1 MRCGPFV
8 LPGPASAPRRTTC
21 ACASVRT
28 GVARAQK
35 PGVSCPPQREFGGNA
50 AAGAAL
56 TVPPPHPV
64 SMTISYVRE
73 LALPDHTRQQHARA
87 ALRGE
92 EQRVSRGA
100 YVTSAL
106 WAESD
111 LRARYLLRVRAVGET
126 RQFRPVLSHWS
137 AAAIH
142 GLPIIGDWPE
152 AVHITVGPTSGGRS
166 RGGVVKHSLDLR
178 DDEVVDVDDQLVTS
192 VARTVVDLAVV
203 ASFRGAVVLADHC
216 LHVDRF
222 DRMQPLLSRDELA
235 NQIARRMPFRGHA
248 RARAV
253 ERFATAKADSP
264 LESVSRVT
272 MHEIG
277 CPPPQLQTPFHDA
290 EGFIAETD
298 FYWEEV
304 GLIGEADGDQKYL
317 DAAKRSGRT
326 IDQVKLDEKVR
337 EDRLRALPRGVT
349 RWRWATAIS
358 PVALH
363 RHLSGAGIVLPR
375 LRR

>member
-1 MRCGPFV
+1 
-8 LPGPASAPRRTTC
+8 
-21 ACASVRT
+21 
-28 GVARAQK
+28 
-35 PGVSCPPQREFGGNA
+35 
-50 AAGAAL
+50 
-56 TVPPPHPV
+56 
-64 SMTISYVRE
+64 MTISYVRD

-106 WAESD
+106 WGESGR
-111 LRARYLLRVRAVGET
+111 RARYLLRVRAVAET

-142 GLPIIGDWPE
+142 GIPIIGNWPE

-166 RGGVVKHSLDLR
+166 RGSVVKHSLALR
-178 DDEVVDVDDQLVTS
+178 DDEVVEIDGLLVTT
-192 VARTVVDLAVV
+192 VARTVVDLAIS
-203 ASFRGAVVLADHC
+203 ASFLSAVVVADHC
-216 LHVDRF
+216 LHVDRY
-222 DRMQPLLSRDELA
+222 DRMPPLLSRDELA
-235 NQIARRMPFRGHA
+235 TEFARRLPFRGHA
-248 RARAV
+248 RAYSV
-253 ERFATAKADSP
+253 EQFATTKADSP

-272 MHEIG
+272 MREIG
-277 CPPPQLQTPFHDA
+277 CPPPQLQTRFDDA

-298 FYWEEV
+298 FYWEEL

-349 RWRWATAIS
+349 RWRWATAMS

-363 RHLSGAGIVLPR
+363 QHLSAAGIALPR